1 MSAGIQ
7 QLLSIMQALRDP
19 ENGCPWDLQQ
29 DFSSI
34 APYTIEEA
42 YEVADAIQRENMDD
56 LKDELGDLLLQVVFH
71 AQMAAEQGAFAFD
84 DVVLAICD
92 KMTRRHPHVF
102 ACDPSA
108 KNAADAK
115 SLRANWEAMKEAE
128 RAEQGS
134 SGVLDGIPR
143 GMAEL
148 QRAFKLQ
155 KRAASA
161 GFDWSSVDQVVDK
174 LHEETAEFEQALT
187 EQDQES
193 LEEEL
198 GDLLF
203 TMVNMARKLKLDPA
217 RALRIANA
225 KFESRFRAVEQIAG
239 GKQIMMGMEL
249 EDMENIW
256 QQVKKAEAGREE

>member
-1 MSAGIQ
+1 MSANIQ
-7 QLLSIMQALRDP
+7 QLLSIMKTLRDP

-29 DFSSI
+29 DFASI

-42 YEVADAIQRENMDD
+42 YEVADAIQRENLDD

-71 AQMAAEQGAFAFD
+71 AQMAAEQEAFDFD
-84 DVVLAICD
+84 DVALAICD

-102 ACDPSA
+102 AVDPNVENMVDS
-108 KNAADAK
+108 DV
-115 SLRANWEAMKEAE
+115 LRADWEAMKEAE
-128 RAEQGS
+128 RAGQGS
-134 SGVLDGIPR
+134 TGVLDGIPR

-148 QRAFKLQ
+148 QRAYKLQ

-161 GFDWSSVDQVVDK
+161 GFDWNSVDQVVDK
-174 LHEETAEFEQALT
+174 LHEETAEFEQALI
-187 EQDQES
+187 EQDQQA

-217 RALRIANA
+217 RALRAANA
-225 KFESRFRAVEQIAG
+225 KFERRFRGVEQLAG
-239 GKQIMMGMEL
+239 GKQTMLGMDL
-249 EDMENIW
+249 EDMEEIW
-256 QQVKKAEAGREE
+256 QQLKKEESGHE